1 VNVLSFFDNL
11 FSQWS
16 YDLAID
22 LGTANTLVA
31 LSDSTI
37 VLNEP
42 SVVAIDN
49 EANRVLS
56 VGADA
61 RAMIGRSPSTISVER
76 PLSDGVIADYDVTEA
91 MLSYFINKSLP
102 KAKLWQPKPRVVICI
117 PCGVTSVEKR
127 AVFEATIQAG
137 ARQAFLI
144 EEPMAAAIGA
154 RLPVEEPQGSM
165 VVDIGGGT
173 TEIAVIS
180 LGGIVT
186 SRSLRIAGNEF
197 DEAVAR
203 HIKNVYGLNVG
214 VRTAEDIKIEIGSA
228 LPISTGELDMEISGR
243 DLTTSLPRTEIIQSE
258 DVRDGIK
265 EQLHQILI
273 AIKET
278 FLETDPDLAADII
291 RNGVLLTGGGANLK
305 MLDVFLAREL
315 EVPVY
320 VSDPSLTNVGL
331 VCARALENPAALQRS
346 YTKR

>member
-1 VNVLSFFDNL
+1 MSFLDNV

-16 YDLAID
+16 CDMAID

-31 LSDSTI
+31 IAGEGI
-37 VLNEP
+37 VLDEP

-49 EANRVLS
+49 ELNRVLS
-56 VGADA
+56 VGTEA
-61 RAMIGRSPSTISVER
+61 REMIGRNPGNISVER
-76 PLSDGVIADYDVTEA
+76 PLADGVIADYDVTEA
-91 MLSYFINKSLP
+91 MLSYFINKANP
-102 KAKLWQPKPRVVICI
+102 KTRLWQPKPRIVICI

-154 RLPVEEPQGSM
+154 GLPVEEPTGSM

-186 SRSLRIAGNEF
+186 SRSLRTAGNEF
-197 DEAVAR
+197 DESVAR
-203 HIKNVYGLNVG
+203 HVREVYGLNIG
-214 VRTAEDIKIEIGSA
+214 VRTAEDIKIGIGSA
-228 LPISTGELDMEISGR
+228 MPISTGEMDMEISGR
-243 DLTTSLPRTEIIQSE
+243 DLSTNLPRSENLQSE
-258 DVRDGIK
+258 DIREGLRAPLQ
-265 EQLHQILI
+265 EILI

-291 RNGVLLTGGGANLK
+291 VNGILLTGGGALLKEMDRFLTNNL
-305 MLDVFLAREL
+305 D
-315 EVPVY
+315 VPVY
-320 VSDPSLTNVGL
+320 VSPTAFTNVVVG
-331 VCARALENPAALQRS
+331 CAMALENPQALQRS
-346 YTKR
+346 YTQR

>member
-1 VNVLSFFDNL
+1 MSFLDNL

-16 YDLAID
+16 CDMAID

-31 LSDSTI
+31 IAGEGI
-37 VLNEP
+37 VLDEP

-49 EANRVLS
+49 ELNRVLS
-56 VGADA
+56 VGTEA
-61 RAMIGRSPSTISVER
+61 REMIGRNPGNISVER
-76 PLSDGVIADYDVTEA
+76 PLADGVIADYDVTEA
-91 MLSYFINKSLP
+91 MLSYFINKANP
-102 KAKLWQPKPRVVICI
+102 KTRLWQPKPRIVICI

-154 RLPVEEPQGSM
+154 GLPVEEPTGSM

-186 SRSLRIAGNEF
+186 SRSLRTAGNEF
-197 DEAVAR
+197 DESVAR
-203 HIKNVYGLNVG
+203 HVREVYGLNIG
-214 VRTAEDIKIEIGSA
+214 VRTAEDIKIGIGSA
-228 LPISTGELDMEISGR
+228 MAISTGEMDMEISGR
-243 DLTTSLPRTEIIQSE
+243 DLSTNLPRSENIQSE
-258 DVRDGIK
+258 DVREGMRQPLQD
-265 EQLHQILI
+265 ILV

-291 RNGVLLTGGGANLK
+291 VNGILLTGGGAMLKEMDRFLTTNL
-305 MLDVFLAREL
+305 D
-315 EVPVY
+315 VPVY
-320 VSDPSLTNVGL
+320 ISPTAFTNVVVG
-331 VCARALENPAALQRS
+331 CAMALENPQALQRS
-346 YTKR
+346 YTQR

>member
-1 VNVLSFFDNL
+1 MSFFDNL

-16 YDLAID
+16 CDMAID

-31 LSDSTI
+31 IAGEGI
-37 VLNEP
+37 VLDEP

-49 EANRVLS
+49 EVNRVLS
-56 VGADA
+56 VGSEA
-61 RAMIGRSPSTISVER
+61 REMIGRNPGNISVER
-76 PLSDGVIADYDVTEA
+76 PLADGVIADYDVTEA
-91 MLSYFINKSLP
+91 MLSYFINKANP
-102 KAKLWQPKPRVVICI
+102 RTRLWQPKPRIVICI

-154 RLPVEEPQGSM
+154 GLPVEEPTGSM

-186 SRSLRIAGNEF
+186 SRSLRTAGNEF

-203 HIKNVYGLNVG
+203 HVREVYGLNIG
-214 VRTAEDIKIEIGSA
+214 VRTAEDIKIGIGSA
-228 LPISTGELDMEISGR
+228 MPITTGEMDMEISGR
-243 DLTTSLPRTEIIQSE
+243 DLSTNLPRSENLQSE
-258 DVRDGIK
+258 DIRDG
-265 EQLHQILI
+265 LRSPLSDILI

-291 RNGVLLTGGGANLK
+291 VNGILLTGGGAMLK
-305 MLDVFLAREL
+305 EMDRFLANFL
-315 EVPVY
+315 DVPVY
-320 VSDPSLTNVGL
+320 VSPTAFTNVVVG
-331 VCARALENPAALQRS
+331 CAMALENPQALQRS
-346 YTKR
+346 YTQR

>member
-1 VNVLSFFDNL
+1 MSFFDNL

-16 YDLAID
+16 CDMAID

-31 LSDSTI
+31 IADRGI

-56 VGADA
+56 VGREA
-61 RAMIGRSPSTISVER
+61 REMIGRNPGNISVER
-76 PLSDGVIADYDVTEA
+76 PLADGVIADYDVTEA
-91 MLSYFINKSLP
+91 MLSYFIRKANP
-102 KAKLWQPKPRVVICI
+102 KTHLWQPKPRIVICI

-154 RLPVEEPQGSM
+154 GLPVEEPTGSM

-186 SRSLRIAGNEF
+186 FRSLRIAGNEF

-203 HIKNVYGLNVG
+203 HVREVYGLNIG
-214 VRTAEDIKIEIGSA
+214 VRTAEDIKIAIGSA
-228 LPISTGELDMEISGR
+228 MPISTGELDMEISGR
-243 DLTTSLPRTEIIQSE
+243 DLTSNLPRSETIQSE
-258 DVRDGIK
+258 DVREGIK
-265 EQLHQILI
+265 SPLQDILI

-291 RNGVLLTGGGANLK
+291 RNGVLLTGGGGQLK
-305 MLDVFLAREL
+305 MLDSFLTREL
-315 EVPVY
+315 EVPVMM
-320 VSDPSLTNVGL
+320 SDTAMTNVVVG
-331 VCARALENPAALQRS
+331 CARALENPLALQRS
-346 YTKR
+346 YTQR

>member
-1 VNVLSFFDNL
+1 MSFFDNL

-16 YDLAID
+16 CDMAID

-31 LSDSTI
+31 IAGEGI
-37 VLNEP
+37 VLDEP

-49 EANRVLS
+49 EVNRVLS
-56 VGADA
+56 VGTEA
-61 RAMIGRSPSTISVER
+61 REMIGRNPGNISVER
-76 PLSDGVIADYDVTEA
+76 PLADGVIADYDVTEA
-91 MLSYFINKSLP
+91 MLSYFINKANP
-102 KAKLWQPKPRVVICI
+102 KTRFWQPKPRIVICI

-127 AVFEATIQAG
+127 AVYEATIQAG
-137 ARQAFLI
+137 ARTAYLI

-154 RLPVEEPQGSM
+154 GLPVEEPTGSM

-186 SRSLRIAGNEF
+186 SRSLRTAGNEF

-203 HIKNVYGLNVG
+203 HVREVYGLNIG
-214 VRTAEDIKIEIGSA
+214 VRTAEDIKIAIGSA
-228 LPISTGELDMEISGR
+228 MPISAGEMDMEISGR
-243 DLTTSLPRTEIIQSE
+243 DLSTNLPRSENIQSE
-258 DVRDGIK
+258 DVREGIK
-265 EQLHQILI
+265 SPLQEILI

-291 RNGVLLTGGGANLK
+291 VNGILLTGGGALLK
-305 MLDVFLAREL
+305 EMDRFLTNNL

-320 VSDPSLTNVGL
+320 VSPTAFTNVVVG
-331 VCARALENPAALQRS
+331 CSMALENPAALQRS
-346 YTKR
+346 YTQR

>member
-1 VNVLSFFDNL
+1 MSFYDNL

-16 YDLAID
+16 CDMAID

-31 LSDSTI
+31 VTDRGI

-56 VGADA
+56 VGREA
-61 RAMIGRSPSTISVER
+61 REMIGRNPGNISVER
-76 PLSDGVIADYDVTEA
+76 PLADGVIADYDVTEA
-91 MLSYFINKSLP
+91 MLSYFIRKANP
-102 KAKLWQPKPRVVICI
+102 KTRIWQPKPRIVICI

-154 RLPVEEPQGSM
+154 GLPVEEPTGSM

-186 SRSLRIAGNEF
+186 FRSLRIAGNEF
-197 DEAVAR
+197 DESVAR
-203 HIKNVYGLNVG
+203 HIREVYGLNIG
-214 VRTAEDIKIEIGSA
+214 ARTAEDIKIAIGSA
-228 LPISTGELDMEISGR
+228 MPISSGELDMEISGR
-243 DLTTSLPRTEIIQSE
+243 DLTNNLPRSETIQSE
-258 DVRDGIK
+258 DVREGIK
-265 EQLHQILI
+265 GPLQDILI

-291 RNGVLLTGGGANLK
+291 RNGILLTGGGGQLK
-305 MLDVFLAREL
+305 MLDAYLTREL
-315 EVPVY
+315 DVPVMM
-320 VSDPSLTNVGL
+320 SDTAMTNVVVG
-331 VCARALENPAALQRS
+331 CARALENPTALQRS
-346 YTKR
+346 YTQR